1 MDQSFKIAVC
11 DDDQMIRH
19 QLDKAISKFSEK
31 KLEPFESMTFSSG
44 EELIHQLRRGNT
56 FDLIFLDIDL
66 VTVTGIYVGQ
76 FIRNELSDELTQ
88 IVYISGTEQYAMSLF
103 EVRPMHFLIKPIKDD
118 KVQEMIA
125 LAVQI
130 KNQLI
135 PVFEFQTNRNS
146 IRIPVGEIIYFESHG
161 RKVFLVTK
169 SETYP
174 FYGKLA
180 EIETQPQHHL
190 FLRIHQSYLVNY
202 QHITTSGFDHVQMT
216 NQTTLP
222 ISSKYRKSV
231 RDRMLTLYKSRR

>member
-11 DDDQMIRH
+11 DDDQMIQH
-19 QLDKAISKFSEK
+19 QLEKAISKFSEK
-31 KLEPFESMTFSSG
+31 RLVKFESKIFASG
-44 EELIHQLRRGNT
+44 EELIHQLHKGVT

-76 FIRNELSDELTQ
+76 LIRNELSNEQTQ

-103 EVRPMHFLIKPIKDD
+103 EVRPMHFLIKPVKDD
-118 KVQEMIA
+118 KVQEMIT

-130 KNQLI
+130 KDQLI
-135 PVFEFQTNRNS
+135 PVFEFQTNRNN
-146 IRIPVGEIIYFESHG
+146 IHIPVGEIIYFESHG
-161 RKVFLVTK
+161 RKIYLVTK
-169 SETYP
+169 SETHT
-174 FYGKLA
+174 FYGKMA
-180 EIETQPQHHL
+180 EVEVQPQLHL

-231 RDRMLTLYKSRR
+231 RERMLALYKSRR